1 MNHDAGICEWID
13 PNRPPA
19 PTTDL
24 TTRGTGT
31 CSPLRYQYLVD
42 WLTRLSITSVR
53 KSPNMISTTGRRP
66 GDRRTER
73 RARERELRD
82 RRVEDALR
90 PVLLVQPGRDG
101 EDTTRERNVLAEE
114 DDAVVGGQPSSS
126 ASRTAVRKSIVA
138 VNA

>member
-1 MNHDAGICEWID
+1 MNHEAGICEWID

-66 GDRRTER
+66 EIAAPNAAPASASSEIG
-73 RARERELRD
+73 
-82 RRVEDALR
+82 VALR

-101 EDTTRERNVLAEE
+101 EDTTRERDVLAEE
-114 DDAVVGGQPSSS
+114 DDAVVRGQPSSS
-126 ASRTAVRKSIVA
+126 ALRTAVRKSIVA